1 MSVEILDLAAL
12 ALTAV
17 FFALLYYLHKKK
29 HVDFGVRTI
38 LAVGLGLIVGL
49 VFKGHHT
56 YVAAVGT
63 IYAHVVSAVVIPL
76 LIFSIISSI
85 TNLGNSVRLKNIGL
99 KTVFFLVLNTFF
111 ASLITLIAGVVTN
124 VGHGVQYELATD
136 YTAKEVPTFVDTVI
150 SLFPQNLASHWAN
163 GEVVPIVVFCILV
176 AISYNKIAAK
186 KPEEV
191 APFKKFIDAGD
202 VVMGRVVSYVISFT
216 PYAVLSLIARAVSR
230 SSPADLV
237 PLLSVLVLAYVLCAI
252 QAFVV
257 EGALIKTVGKL
268 DPVQFFKG
276 VWPAGTVAFT
286 SQSSVGTIPV
296 TVNQLTKKLGV
307 NEDIAAFGAS
317 LGANLG
323 MPGCAGVWPTLLAV
337 FTIHLLGIDYTPVQY
352 AFLVVL
358 AVVVSIGTVGVPGTA
373 TITATALFAAAGL
386 PVEAI
391 ILLSPISSIA
401 DMARTATN
409 VVGAAAATTLVAAT
423 EGQLDKAVYNG
434 EVEVP
439 AAEAV

>member
-85 TNLGNSVRLKNIGL
+85 
-99 KTVFFLVLNTFF
+99 
-111 ASLITLIAGVVTN
+111 
-124 VGHGVQYELATD
+124 
-136 YTAKEVPTFVDTVI
+136 
-150 SLFPQNLASHWAN
+150 
-163 GEVVPIVVFCILV
+163 
-176 AISYNKIAAK
+176 
-186 KPEEV
+186 
-191 APFKKFIDAGD
+191 
-202 VVMGRVVSYVISFT
+202 
-216 PYAVLSLIARAVSR
+216 
-230 SSPADLV
+230 
-237 PLLSVLVLAYVLCAI
+237 
-252 QAFVV
+252 
-257 EGALIKTVGKL
+257 
-268 DPVQFFKG
+268 
-276 VWPAGTVAFT
+276 
-286 SQSSVGTIPV
+286 
-296 TVNQLTKKLGV
+296 
-307 NEDIAAFGAS
+307 
-317 LGANLG
+317 
-323 MPGCAGVWPTLLAV
+323 
-337 FTIHLLGIDYTPVQY
+337 
-352 AFLVVL
+352 
-358 AVVVSIGTVGVPGTA
+358 
-373 TITATALFAAAGL
+373 
-386 PVEAI
+386 
-391 ILLSPISSIA
+391 A

-434 EVEVP
+434 EVETP